1 MVGRPEKAR
10 GGHRDG
16 ERSVGRRPIRRRIMI
31 LLLVPVI
38 SLGFL
43 WAMAMWL
50 ATQDTLNINLL
61 AVTEASVHKQ
71 TSEVFDTLQ
80 EERRATAVFL
90 AGDRSEADAAALDQ
104 SRQQTDRA
112 ATALAKLVTDDTLDE
127 VNASERQWLQTLK
140 ERIGSLPAIR
150 KSIDSDTISG
160 PDAERKYTDVIKAS
174 IGVFNQ
180 MTTDTNP
187 SYGFYHQTMVSLQS
201 ARELLSQE
209 DSLLAGALSRGGLS
223 PREYDTFVQRVG
235 AQRELFTNAEDGIA
249 DDEIRGHYEHTVMA
263 DAFSKLRQM
272 EDAVIDQ
279 GPTVRAL
286 PFGAVSWDTAR
297 TEVMKDL
304 RHLEHMVYD
313 SLVAHAKPVAL
324 WILGRTAVMIV
335 LGIAIT
341 VIAVIL
347 WRKTVRPLTADLQNL
362 KDAALNLAEERLPRV
377 VALLQRGDRVDV
389 NVEAPPLAFGNDELG
404 DVGRAFNGVQQT
416 AVQAAVDQ
424 AELRNGI
431 KEVFVNLARRSQGLV
446 QRQLSLLDGMER
458 RANDPEDLEHLFA
471 IDHLATRMRRHAED
485 LIILSGAAPGRQ
497 WRRPVPVI
505 DVIRSAVGEIE
516 DYSRVQALPISDAQ
530 LVGRVVADVIHL
542 LAELFEN
549 STRFSPPHTKVHV
562 SGQILP
568 NGYVVEIEDRGLG
581 MTDEDLGH
589 YNLRLAH
596 PPRFNPSDTKQLGLS
611 VVAQLAQR
619 HGIKVTLR
627 RSPFAGTT
635 AIVLIPES
643 LVEIT
648 SSRAIEGVP
657 QTASSS
663 QLLPPLQPN
672 QTGEF
677 ASPLRRELIAGSDPA
692 DPNGQ
697 REPSGRP
704 AEPEP
709 AAVSSA
715 GASDG
720 ASLPSRFD
728 GRHSEPAADVATPPP
743 SDETPGAEPG
753 LPRRV
758 RQASLANELRETT
771 PPAAPVSEGSRATAR
786 PPEQI
791 RAMMSAFQRGT
802 LRGREDA
809 GDPEP
814 APNGES
820 LFGSHRTGRPSP
832 RPSTPHGE
840 DQ

>member
-1 MVGRPEKAR
+1 VVGRPEKAR

-16 ERSVGRRPIRRRIMI
+16 ERSAGRRPIRRRITI

-43 WAMAMWL
+43 WGIAMWL

-61 AVTEASVHKQ
+61 AVTEATLHKQ
-71 TSEVFDTLQ
+71 TSEVFDSLQ
-80 EERRATAVFL
+80 EERRATAAYL
-90 AGDRSEADAAALDQ
+90 AGNGSNVDATALDEN
-104 SRQQTDRA
+104 RKATDRA
-112 ATALAKLVTDDTLDE
+112 AAALAELVTQDTLDE
-127 VNASERQWLQTLK
+127 VNSSEREWLGTLE
-140 ERIGSLPAIR
+140 ERIGSLPGVR
-150 KSIDSDTISG
+150 KSIDSGTVDG
-160 PDAERKYTDVIKAS
+160 LAAERKYTEVINAV

-187 SYGFYHQTMVSLQS
+187 SYGFYHQTTVALQV
-201 ARELLSQE
+201 AREMLSQE
-209 DSLLAGALSRGGLS
+209 DALLAGALARGSLTS
-223 PREYDTFVQRVG
+223 HEYDLFVQRVG
-235 AQRELFTNAEDGIA
+235 AQRELFGQAEDGIA
-249 DDEIRGHYEHTVMA
+249 DDTIRGHYEHMVMT
-263 DAFSKLRQM
+263 DAFTKLRQM

-279 GPTVRAL
+279 GANVRTL
-286 PFGAVSWDTAR
+286 PFGPAAWNAAR
-297 TEVMKDL
+297 AEVMQDL
-304 RHLEHMVYD
+304 RHLEHNVFD
-313 SLVAHAKPVAL
+313 ALVANAKPVAY
-324 WILGRTAVMIV
+324 WILGRTAIMIV
-335 LGIAIT
+335 LGIAIA
-341 VIAVIL
+341 VIAAIL

-362 KDAALNLAEERLPRV
+362 KEAAMTLAEERLPRV

-389 NVEAPPLAFGNDELG
+389 NVEAPPLEFGNDELG

-424 AELRNGI
+424 AELRNGVR
-431 KEVFVNLARRSQGLV
+431 EVFVNLARRSQGLV
-446 QRQLSLLDGMER
+446 QRQLSLLDAMER
-458 RANDPEDLEHLFA
+458 RANDPEDLDQLFA

-530 LVGRVVADVIHL
+530 LVGRAVADVIHL

-549 STRFSPPHTKVHV
+549 ATRFSPPHTKVHV

-568 NGYVVEIEDRGLG
+568 NRYVVEIEDRGLG
-581 MTDEDLGH
+581 MTDEDLDR
-589 YNLRLAH
+589 YNQRLAH

-635 AIVLIPES
+635 AIMLIPES
-643 LVEIT
+643 LIEAG
-648 SSRAIEGVP
+648 SSRGNEGGSQ
-657 QTASSS
+657 QTAPT
-663 QLLPPLQPN
+663 QLTPLQASP
-672 QTGEF
+672 TGEF
-677 ASPLRRELIAGSDPA
+677 SSPLRRELIAGTDRA
-692 DPNGQ
+692 DADGP
-697 REPSGRP
+697 REPSRRAPDGVPRMTNHAGSASLAAVPDRFGRH
-704 AEPEP
+704 AEPVNDVP
-709 AAVSSA
+709 AT
-715 GASDG
+715 
-720 ASLPSRFD
+720 
-728 GRHSEPAADVATPPP
+728 PAADAG
-743 SDETPGAEPG
+743 SEEPG

-758 RQASLANELRETT
+758 RQASLAHELRETT
-771 PPAAPVSEGSRATAR
+771 PPAATSDGAGAAAR

-809 GDPEP
+809 GESEP
-814 APNGES
+814 APNGDS
-820 LFGSHRTGRPSP
+820 LFGAATRAGRPSP
-832 RPSTPHGE
+832 RPSASHGE